1 MPIDKSNR
9 IDTVKLWEDC
19 FVRLIM
25 MVFIRAERESDW
37 PHHLW
42 VVSQMVPYFFAS
54 VNMNYARYGMFYL
67 RSMTSLPTEIQFLQ
81 GQHTVRHV
89 YGSSNSTWSDMFIE
103 STFMW
108 YGHSQGGLTG
118 ITLNDNAKAMDSQL
132 AFLQPARPRPMR
144 DDLFEHPTHHKE
156 GSKARIKADVS
167 DRRKLR
173 ERLDQCIDPLDP
185 ADHSP
190 TQFNIVSAKLAAESA
205 NVQNAL
211 QIGKDCMQVYENKLP
226 RVSILKY

>member
-25 MVFIRAERESDW
+25 MVFIRAERELDW
-37 PHHLW
+37 PHYLW

-118 ITLNDNAKAMDSQL
+118 ITLNDNATKRLTHSLHSCRQL
-132 AFLQPARPRPMR
+132 VR
-144 DDLFEHPTHHKE
+144 DLFELICLSTRPIIRKDQRHVSRLTSLIE
-156 GSKARIKADVS
+156 GS
-167 DRRKLR
+167 
-173 ERLDQCIDPLDP
+173 
-185 ADHSP
+185 
-190 TQFNIVSAKLAAESA
+190 
-205 NVQNAL
+205 
-211 QIGKDCMQVYENKLP
+211 YEKG
-226 RVSILKY
+226 